1 MRENRQLT
9 KAKCLVP
16 SCRCDFSVCRNGAGP
31 CCAGGRGRDAASR
44 PLKYAR
50 ARKRGACG
58 RAGGGKCGIPRVP
71 MRGFVKGVRLRR
83 TPSLPPSHLVPIRIL
98 VRRRGVGCLLK
109 SVFRLPLMPRTHRSE
124 CRNAVTGTGCKL
136 TLDRRPSSTFAAF
149 SNQNPS
155 LHFRSFLLKSQMP
168 SSYSRLVHHV
178 PIRILSR

>member
-1 MRENRQLT
+1 MVFNSRERKYYST
-9 KAKCLVP
+9 KVG
-16 SCRCDFSVCRNGAGP
+16 F
-31 CCAGGRGRDAASR
+31 CALRILASNNKVIYRRAWGGLHAHARTRAQAYTR
-44 PLKYAR
+44 PR
-50 ARKRGACG
+50 ERTS
-58 RAGGGKCGIPRVP
+58 PPEFP

-98 VRRRGVGCLLK
+98 SRRRGVGCLLK

-155 LHFRSFLLKSQMP
+155 LHFRSFLSKSQMP

>member
-1 MRENRQLT
+1 MDYLNEFQ
-9 KAKCLVP
+9 
-16 SCRCDFSVCRNGAGP
+16 RNP
-31 CCAGGRGRDAASR
+31 E
-44 PLKYAR
+44 
-50 ARKRGACG
+50 RGAALLVSEYG
-58 RAGGGKCGIPRVP
+58 DRLFEVP

-98 VRRRGVGCLLK
+98 SRRRGVGCLLK

-155 LHFRSFLLKSQMP
+155 LHFRSFLSKSQIP

>member
-1 MRENRQLT
+1 MSKNNFYILCAITLERRSNSTASTNPRR
-9 KAKCLVP
+9 
-16 SCRCDFSVCRNGAGP
+16 SAGRVE
-31 CCAGGRGRDAASR
+31 GRVAVNVVY
-44 PLKYAR
+44 PEF
-50 ARKRGACG
+50 
-58 RAGGGKCGIPRVP
+58 P

-98 VRRRGVGCLLK
+98 SRRRGVGCLLK

-155 LHFRSFLLKSQMP
+155 SHFRSFLSKSQMP

>member
-1 MRENRQLT
+1 MI
-9 KAKCLVP
+9 
-16 SCRCDFSVCRNGAGP
+16 SCVSSSARMGSGDSPRVGSNGQRGHSPCGHFNAGQ
-31 CCAGGRGRDAASR
+31 RGRSPCGHSEYSSPSSGIKTRSARLRRS
-44 PLKYAR
+44 PL
-50 ARKRGACG
+50 
-58 RAGGGKCGIPRVP
+58 P
-71 MRGFVKGVRLRR
+71 MRGFVKSVRLRR

-98 VRRRGVGCLLK
+98 IRRRGVGCLLK

-155 LHFRSFLLKSQMP
+155 LHFRSFLSKSQMP

>member
-1 MRENRQLT
+1 MM
-9 KAKCLVP
+9 AK
-16 SCRCDFSVCRNGAGP
+16 RGIP
-31 CCAGGRGRDAASR
+31 CHSSTPRPQIICR
-44 PLKYAR
+44 PLRVGELWSDCTKRILSQTSFR
-50 ARKRGACG
+50 AA
-58 RAGGGKCGIPRVP
+58 PRVP

-98 VRRRGVGCLLK
+98 SRRRGVGCLLK

-155 LHFRSFLLKSQMP
+155 LHFRSFLSKSQMP

>member
-1 MRENRQLT
+1 MCGSETAVCERRKVYQILRSEAMARCRQAKSNRI
-9 KAKCLVP
+9 
-16 SCRCDFSVCRNGAGP
+16 VCHHFLSHP
-31 CCAGGRGRDAASR
+31 EF
-44 PLKYAR
+44 
-50 ARKRGACG
+50 
-58 RAGGGKCGIPRVP
+58 P
-71 MRGFVKGVRLRR
+71 MRGFVKSVRLRR
-83 TPSLPPSHLVPIRIL
+83 TPSLPPSHLVRIRIL
-98 VRRRGVGCLLK
+98 SRRRGVGCLLK

-155 LHFRSFLLKSQMP
+155 LHFRSFLSKSQIP